1 MIRYRGRLVLF
12 RDGSLR
18 NPLPNPSRSIL
29 LGDPATGSPVAGCT
43 ICANGHELLAPGMDA
58 DAIFDVVS
66 SEFSRNL
73 PERLPLWYGKV
84 IGEASGLVSAC
95 TTDTA
100 SDQAQSD
107 EEAT

>member
-1 MIRYRGRLVLF
+1 
-12 RDGSLR
+12 
-18 NPLPNPSRSIL
+18 
-29 LGDPATGSPVAGCT
+29 
-43 ICANGHELLAPGMDA
+43 MDA